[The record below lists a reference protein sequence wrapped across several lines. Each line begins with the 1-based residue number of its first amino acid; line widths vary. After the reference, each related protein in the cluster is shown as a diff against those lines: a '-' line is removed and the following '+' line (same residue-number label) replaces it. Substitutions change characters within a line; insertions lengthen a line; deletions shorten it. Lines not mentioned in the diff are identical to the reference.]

1 MSQINYSD
9 NVLKIDD
16 TTVVF
21 PYEIY
26 EVFESHQA
34 VIVFLNPDANLGTEE
49 QYKNLIAYNL
59 NGVKLWEAELPTTKK
74 SDVYWKI
81 ASKTP
86 LIAYSFSSYA
96 CEIDIATG
104 RILKK
109 VFYK

>member
-16 TTVVF
+16 TTVIL
-21 PYEIY
+21 PYEIH
-26 EVFESHQA
+26 EVFESHQ
-34 VIVFLNPDANLGTEE
+34 VVVVLLNPDANLGIDG

-59 NGVKLWEAELPTTKK
+59 SGVKLWEADLPTTKK